1 MAPGPKEEWMT
12 VSPAM
17 PELADDLRAF
27 LAQGLILDPYLAG
40 LTREHF
46 EEDSQQLLAQE
57 AAQLAVRHWREP
69 LIGDVLGT
77 APAPTRLGRTAAHE
91 VLTSSSAALAHERK
105 GHIHVTR
112 DIAAEA
118 LARLHR
124 FVAARGF
131 GALVRVYGAVTYA
144 ENHGAVRHYEA
155 GGGISEQ
162 DFTSGSRHRPW
173 VEYSLDDELLA
184 GLAEGTYA
192 LARRDGRRVVRHTV
206 EGERRYQ
213 AMRHLLEESGYL
225 ERRLQLIY
233 LSQFNLFTEWDANV
247 TRIAPTA
254 QAERRA
260 FTVFTALPEGGTV
273 LEVGCGMGSQ
283 TFEGG
288 IWQAVG
294 PTGTI
299 TGLDPAPG
307 MLERARTK
315 IKQYRARNVRFVAG
329 RVEHMPMFQDGEFD
343 ATVGTAFLHF
353 TDVPQALAEM
363 RRVTRPG
370 GTIAAAVPCRFPFTA
385 DWFQEWFAPIF
396 ELARQHQT
404 PVRQLLPE
412 PGEIPRRFA
421 EAGLQD
427 VQVDQHVLPWTAIDP
442 EITVAHLL
450 EGVSFFQ
457 AEVELLPWAARQELL
472 AELKRRGATICARTS
487 PEERTIQNPVEFVR
501 ATVPPA

>member
-27 LAQGLILDPYLAG
+27 LAHGLILDPYLAG

-118 LARLHR
+118 LARLQR
-124 FVAARGF
+124 FVAAQGF
-131 GALVRVYGAVTYA
+131 GALVRVYGAVTFT

-155 GGGISEQ
+155 SGGISEQ

-192 LARRDGRRVVRHTV
+192 LARRDGRRVVLHTLD
-206 EGERRYQ
+206 GERRYQ
-213 AMRHLLEESGYL
+213 AMRRLLEESGYL

-233 LSQFNLFTEWDANV
+233 LSQFNLFQEWDANV
-247 TRIAPTA
+247 ARLAPKA
-254 QAERRA
+254 LDERRA
-260 FTVFTALPEGGTV
+260 FTAWLALPSGAKL
-273 LEVGCGMGSQ
+273 LEVGCGPASQ

-288 IWQAVG
+288 LWQAVG
-294 PTGTI
+294 PTGAVV
-299 TGLDPAPG
+299 GLDPAPG

-315 IKQYRARNVRFVAG
+315 VKQYRAKNVRFVAG
-329 RVEHMPMFQDGEFD
+329 RVEHMPMFQDDEFD
-343 ATVGTAFLHF
+343 ATVGAAFLHF
-353 TDVPQALAEM
+353 TDVPQAVAEM

-370 GTIAAAVPCRFPFTA
+370 GTVAAITACRFPLTA

-404 PVRQLLPE
+404 PVRQLLHE
-412 PGEIPRRFA
+412 PGEIPRRFV

-427 VQVDQHVLPWTAIDP
+427 VQVELRQVPWTAIDP

-472 AELKRRGATICARTS
+472 DELKRRGEEICARTS
-487 PEERTIQNPVEFVR
+487 PEERTIQNPAEFVR
-501 ATVPPA
+501 GTVPPA

>member
-1 MAPGPKEEWMT
+1 MT
-12 VSPAM
+12 ASPTL
-17 PELADDLRAF
+17 PDLADDLRAF
-27 LAQGLILDPYLAG
+27 LAHGLILDPYLAG

-69 LIGDVLGT
+69 LIGESLGT
-77 APAPTRLGRTAAHE
+77 RPAPTRLGRTATHE
-91 VLTSSSAALAHERK
+91 VLTSSAAALAHERK

-112 DIAAEA
+112 DIAQEA
-118 LARLHR
+118 LARLQR

-131 GALVRVYGAVTYA
+131 GALVGIYGAVTFA

-155 GGGISEQ
+155 SGGISEQ
-162 DFTSGSRHRPW
+162 DFTSGLLHRPW

-192 LARRDGRRVVRHTV
+192 LALHDGQRVVLHTV
-206 EGERRYQ
+206 EGERHYQ
-213 AMRHLLEESGYL
+213 DVRRLLEESGYL

-233 LSQFNLFTEWDANV
+233 LSQFNLFRDWDANV
-247 TRIAPTA
+247 ARLAPKA
-254 QAERRA
+254 LDERRA
-260 FTVFTALPEGGTV
+260 FTAWSDLPVGAKV
-273 LEVGCGMGSQ
+273 LEVGCGPASQ

-288 IWQAVG
+288 LWQAVG

-299 TGLDPAPG
+299 VGLDPAPG

-315 IKQYRARNVRFVAG
+315 LKQYRARNVQFVLG
-329 RVEHMPMFQDGEFD
+329 RAEHMPMFRNGEFD
-343 ATVGTAFLHF
+343 AAIGVAFLHF
-353 TDVPQALAEM
+353 TDVPRALLEL

-370 GTIAAAVPCRFPFTA
+370 GVIAVVTACRFPLTA
-385 DWFQEWFAPIF
+385 DWFREWFAPIF
-396 ELARQHQT
+396 ELAGQHQT
-404 PVRQLLPE
+404 PVRQLLHE

-427 VQVDQHVLPWTAIDP
+427 VHTELRQVPWTAIDP

-457 AEVELLPWAARQELL
+457 AEVEVLPWQARQDLL
-472 AELKRRGATICARTS
+472 EELKRRGEEICARTS
-487 PEERTIQNPVEFVR
+487 PDERTILSPAEFVKG
-501 ATVPPA
+501 TVPAA